1 MTAAPAAS
9 DVADGLLAGQ
19 WSIVAAT
26 AAGKAVHVPAAT
38 RCSFSGGKYDIFDG
52 SNDLYG
58 TVAMRGSSVDLEGQS
73 QTTNAVIPANLALE
87 SFLSGFVTGNAS
99 EQVTGARVVLTHD
112 TDVLVLAREA

>member
-26 AAGKAVHVPAAT
+26 A
-38 RCSFSGGKYDIFDG
+38 SGGKYDIFDG

-58 TVAMRGSSVDLEGQS
+58 TVAVRGSSVDLEGQS